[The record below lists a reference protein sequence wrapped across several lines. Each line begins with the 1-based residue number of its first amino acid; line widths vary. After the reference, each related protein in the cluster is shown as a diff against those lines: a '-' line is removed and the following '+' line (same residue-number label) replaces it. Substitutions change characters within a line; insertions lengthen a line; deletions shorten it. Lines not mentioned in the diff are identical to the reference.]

1 MNFFK
6 QWGKFMIMGARAHAK
21 WELDVSNTI
30 LGDKRR
36 LFLLVLLTIPI
47 ILGILGGF
55 VFADQI
61 GEVLPDT
68 LGGRSV

>member
-1 MNFFK
+1 MSFFK
-6 QWGKFMIMGARAHAK
+6 QWGRFVIMGARAHAK